1 MECRHRAPLDTQ
13 PPYLS
18 PAGGQAHPCCH
29 NHTEGSAGDEASP
42 RCIEAMLGTQP
53 DPQENK
59 VAQDEEPTH
68 PRSGHL
74 SPSLRRP
81 FWAVFP

>member
-29 NHTEGSAGDEASP
+29 NHTEGRGGSRYSSQQVSKEKEVTKMVGLYRE
-42 RCIEAMLGTQP
+42 RQP
-53 DPQENK
+53 GLQKFRVGGRACPPIPCNN
-59 VAQDEEPTH
+59 
-68 PRSGHL
+68 
-74 SPSLRRP
+74 
-81 FWAVFP
+81 